1 MRRYTDDDVVGIAE
15 MIVSGYTLL
24 EIESESGISHSTA
37 HDLIM
42 RRLKTISPVLYKEC
56 LSVFYANKRRAV
68 SMINERSRNDR
79 TTTSTKSD

>member
-1 MRRYTDDDVVGIAE
+1 MRRYIDDDVVGIAE
-15 MIVSGYTLL
+15 MIISGYTLL

-42 RRLKTISPVLYKEC
+42 RRLKMISPVLYNEC
-56 LSVFYANKRRAV
+56 LSTFHVNKRRAV
-68 SMINERSRNDR
+68 NIINERNKNDR